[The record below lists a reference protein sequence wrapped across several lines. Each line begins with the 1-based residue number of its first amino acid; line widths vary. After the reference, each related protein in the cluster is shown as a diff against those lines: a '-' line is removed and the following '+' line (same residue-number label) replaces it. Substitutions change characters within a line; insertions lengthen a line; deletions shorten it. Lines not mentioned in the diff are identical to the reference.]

1 VNLILKLKTS
11 CHSSLS
17 VRLHIAYASLQ
28 YSAYAP
34 IVSSVPKPEMTKNCR
49 LRNKIFMVMIFT
61 AGEPPQYIVVP
72 PTGGKTWDMVR
83 ISQ

>member
-1 VNLILKLKTS
+1 
-11 CHSSLS
+11 
-17 VRLHIAYASLQ
+17 
-28 YSAYAP
+28 
-34 IVSSVPKPEMTKNCR
+34 VPKSEMTKNCR

-61 AGEPPQYIVVP
+61 ASEPPQYIVVP